1 MQLIINM
8 QELGEF
14 SLRHIQNIYYYNGY
28 FFPVYKIHLYL
39 LGIL

>member
-14 SLRHIQNIYYYNGY
+14 SLPHIQNI
-28 FFPVYKIHLYL
+28 FIITMVLFSLYTKY
-39 LGIL
+39 IFIN